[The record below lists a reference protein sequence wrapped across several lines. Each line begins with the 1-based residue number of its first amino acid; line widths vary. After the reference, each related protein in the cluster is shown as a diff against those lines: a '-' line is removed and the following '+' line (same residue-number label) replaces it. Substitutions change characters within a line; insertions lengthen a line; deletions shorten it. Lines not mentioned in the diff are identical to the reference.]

1 MGGGGESISM
11 YKRGGHRL
19 GGLGCW
25 AVSAAVH
32 AVCLGSLAFVYAPA
46 GSQPAEA
53 GAGAFSSNQAVGR
66 VLEVEPTAPKPRLK
80 PLRAQRP
87 LPSAVQKGTF
97 AAAAEERAEKGPIV
111 PTTLSEDLIEPAVNF
126 FGARRAAGRICF
138 VVDCSGSMF
147 GRMGLVRRQL
157 IEAVHRLTPDQFFS
171 IVFFGGTGEYFETGA
186 GGLRRASPS
195 AKQEAI
201 RLIVSVRPGGRT
213 DAMSA
218 LAKAMALRT
227 PAGQGPDLIYFLTD
241 GFDLDSEG
249 AFDFLEQADAM
260 RKQMAPQAVLHTIG
274 FWTAPVD
281 CQVLQHLADR
291 SGGTFTSVEYKR
303 ESGE

>member
-1 MGGGGESISM
+1 MK
-11 YKRGGHRL
+11 KRGGRWL
-19 GGLGCW
+19 WGLGCW

-32 AVCLGSLAFVYAPA
+32 AVCLGSLAFVHFPSGGLQ
-46 GSQPAEA
+46 GS
-53 GAGAFSSNQAVGR
+53 GGSGAFLSNQAVGR

-111 PTTLSEDLIEPAVNF
+111 PTPLSEDLIDPAVNF

-171 IVFFGGTGEYFETGA
+171 IVFFGGTREYFETGA
-186 GGLRRASPS
+186 GGLRRASLS

-201 RLIVSVRPGGRT
+201 RLIKSVRPGGRT
-213 DAMSA
+213 DALSA
-218 LAKAMALRT
+218 LAKALSLRT

-241 GFDLDSEG
+241 GFDLD
-249 AFDFLEQADAM
+249 
-260 RKQMAPQAVLHTIG
+260 
-274 FWTAPVD
+274 
-281 CQVLQHLADR
+281 
-291 SGGTFTSVEYKR
+291 
-303 ESGE
+303 